1 MKLGKR
7 NLLIAAAVSL
17 AIDAAYAQTPKLPEV
32 VVVES
37 PDPGPPVE
45 QTTAGPVKGYQ
56 ALTGTSAT
64 RTETPLEQI
73 PQSINVITRS
83 LMTDQNNLSVSEAL
97 RNVSGVQG
105 TNALQTPAYDSTYI
119 RGFAAEQWLDGIS
132 TYYNA
137 GNRDSL
143 INAERVEVLKGP
155 NAIIYG
161 GGVGSPVGG
170 VVNVV
175 SKLPTS
181 NAFYHV
187 GIIGGSHNYYQPFFD
202 VNQPLNEEGTI
213 LFRMTG
219 AYTSAG
225 SFVDVVDT
233 KAYSIFPTLTFT
245 NRTDTTLTIQA
256 RYSDWKQQEYQ
267 GLPATGTLV
276 GPFRI
281 NSSLFIGPA
290 DIPKSYSKV
299 QSGTVALDHSFNEV
313 WSANIQARASKT
325 EFAEYVQT
333 LVGGGFS
340 FAANTPSV
348 PPSSWNLLNALL
360 SQEQNEVTVAA
371 HTLAKF
377 NAGPTQNKLLLGLDY
392 SRLTDNGA
400 IVGNLADL
408 FTLGFVNL
416 ANPNPVFPPYVPPA
430 GTPANT
436 FSDGDNTYTTTGA
449 YAQIQTSVWNRLHL
463 LAGLRVTN
471 LKIDSVSPAFA
482 RTDVTDTTKVL
493 PRIGAAY
500 EIVHGLS
507 AFAGYSEGLKANP
520 FVFYVGT
527 PKPEESKQ
535 AEGGIKFNTN
545 FGLSGSAAI
554 FQIDRTAVPVFTGI
568 ASEAIGEQRSRG
580 FDTDVLWQPNR
591 NWQFLANYAHI
602 DATFTK
608 TIPGVALAGNHL
620 NIVPQNSGRFWANYK
635 FNPGPLGGWRV
646 GAGVYAASGAYVD
659 NANTFKTEGYYTVDS
674 TIAYE
679 TKHFDA
685 SFSVKNLT
693 GQNYYV
699 PYSYFG
705 GRVAPI
711 DDTTFYAKVAFK
723 F

>member
-1 MKLGKR
+1 MKLDKR

-37 PDPGPPVE
+37 PDTGPPVE

-64 RTETPLEQI
+64 RTETPLEEI

-83 LMTDQNNLSVSEAL
+83 LMTDQNNLTVTEAL

-119 RGFAAEQWLDGIS
+119 RGFAAEQWIDGIS

-155 NAIIYG
+155 NAILYG

-170 VVNVV
+170 VVNIV
-175 SKLPTS
+175 SKLPT
-181 NAFYHV
+181 NTAFYHV

-202 VNQPLNEEGTI
+202 VNQPLNEEGTV

-219 AYTSAG
+219 AYTSAN
-225 SFVDVVDT
+225 SFIDVLDT
-233 KAYSIFPTLTFT
+233 KAYSIYPTLTLT
-245 NRTDTTLTIQA
+245 NRTDTTLTIQG
-256 RYSDWKQQEYQ
+256 RLSDWKQQEYQ
-267 GLPATGTLV
+267 GLPATGTLT

-281 NSSLFIGPA
+281 SRSLFPGPA

-299 QSGTVALDHSFNEV
+299 QSGTVALDHKFNEV

-325 EFAEYVQT
+325 EFTEIAQNYVGT
-333 LVGGGFS
+333 D
-340 FAANTPSV
+340 FAANTPSF
-348 PPSSWNLLNALL
+348 PPSSWNLLNLL
-360 SQEQNEVTVAA
+360 LTQEQREVTVAA
-371 HTLAKF
+371 NTLAQF
-377 NAGPTQNKLLLGLDY
+377 TAGATQNKLLLGLDY
-392 SRLTDNGA
+392 SRLTDKGYMYANF
-400 IVGNLADL
+400 NDL
-408 FTLGFVNL
+408 ITLGLVDL
-416 ANPNPVFPPYVPPA
+416 ANPNPAFPPYVPPGPTA
-430 GTPANT
+430 ANT
-436 FSDGDNTYTTTGA
+436 VVDGDNTYTTSGA
-449 YAQIQTSVWNRLHL
+449 YAQIQSTIGNRLHL

-471 LKIDSVSPAFA
+471 LKIDSVSPVAA

-500 EIVHGLS
+500 EIVQGLS

-520 FVFYVGT
+520 FVFYAGT
-527 PKPEESKQ
+527 PQPEESKQ

-554 FQIDRTAVPVFTGI
+554 FQIDRTGVPVAVGLT
-568 ASEAIGEQRSRG
+568 SQPIGEQRSRG
-580 FDTDVLWQPNR
+580 FDTDILWQPNR
-591 NWQFLANYAHI
+591 NWQLLANYAHI

-608 TIPGVALAGNHL
+608 TIPGVTLAGNHL

-635 FNPGPLGGWRV
+635 FNPGPLGGWRI

-659 NANTFKTEGYYTVDS
+659 NANVFKTEGYFTVDS

-679 TKHFDA
+679 SKHFDA
-685 SFSVKNLT
+685 SISVKNLT
-693 GQNYYV
+693 GENYYV
-699 PYSYFG
+699 PFVYYG
-705 GRVAPI
+705 GRVAPS
-711 DDTTFYAKVAFK
+711 DDRSAYARIAFK